1 MNKILLED
9 IVKRALDEDIGFG
22 DLTSEI
28 VDESLEGTAYFLAKE
43 DFILCGVDVAKLVF
57 QIYDDN
63 LKVSFDCDD
72 GESVKTGQRVGTVS
86 GKLKSILTCERVAL
100 NFLQRLSGI
109 STFTA
114 RVIDRIKNS
123 SVSLLDTRKTTPL
136 LRMLEKYA
144 VRIGGGI
151 NHRLNLN
158 DGILIKDNHIKACG
172 GITKA
177 VKQAKKIMR
186 PLILIGVEVKTL
198 EELKEALEVGAEHIL
213 LDNMSPEMIKEAVKI
228 NNSKATLEVSGGI
241 NIENISSYVIDGISY
256 ISLGSLTYSARAVD
270 ISLEIE

>member
-9 IVKRALDEDIGFG
+9 IVRRALDEDIGFG

-57 QIYDDN
+57 KIYDDN

-86 GKLKSILTCERVAL
+86 GKLKSILTCERVTL

-114 RVIDRIKNS
+114 KIIDRIENI

-144 VRIGGGI
+144 VRIGGGT
-151 NHRLNLN
+151 NHRINLS

-198 EELKEALEVGAEHIL
+198 EELKEALEVGAKHIL

-228 NNSKATLEVSGGI
+228 NNGKATLEVSGGI
-241 NIENISSYVIDGISY
+241 NIENIASYVIDGIDY
-256 ISLGSLTYSARAVD
+256 ISLGSLTHSARAVD